1 MNFILRYFM
10 KYKFHRYF
18 PLPYLNF
25 RSSMLF
31 PPSLS
36 LSLILIEIQNDLVL
50 KRQPAS
56 NREHVATNRS
66 ITNMGQIKI

>member
-1 MNFILRYFM
+1 MNLILYYFM
-10 KYKFHRYF
+10 KYKFHQYF
-18 PLPYLNF
+18 PLPYLNV
-25 RSSMLF
+25 RSSMLL
-31 PPSLS
+31 PSLS
-36 LSLILIEIQNDLVL
+36 LFLIEIQNDLVL